1 MKDILDLSDLLVFNT
16 IASSGSVVDACN
28 KLKISYHTARKAM
41 ETLENQLNTKLYNL
55 GKGQVF
61 SLTPPGNLLYNLT
74 KSDIETINL
83 AKEAFID
90 QLNGMKGRLKV
101 ATTTTFGSWWLPR
114 RLNDFYQLYKIP
126 LDIIATDEKVDLL
139 TQAHASI
146 GFEPHSHP
154 DIINREVLTYKLK
167 IYGTKK
173 YIDTYGEPKSLE
185 DLKNHKVLVYGDSLR
200 APTPK
205 VNWIIKDSKGN
216 NIFEPLITL
225 NNALGIIEVV
235 KSGIAIATLAE
246 YIAKDHCDLIPLR
259 IAAEYPSVSIYFSY
273 HMLLENSV
281 KIKAF
286 SDFIWKELNK

>member
-1 MKDILDLSDLLVFNT
+1 MKDILGLSDLLIFNT
-16 IASSGSVVDACN
+16 IASSGSVNDACTQ
-28 KLKISYHTARKAM
+28 LKISYHTARKAM
-41 ETLENQLNTKLYNL
+41 EELERKIDTKLYQL
-55 GKGQVF
+55 GKGQIF
-61 SLTPPGNLLYNLT
+61 TLTPAGTLLYNLT
-74 KSDIETINL
+74 KHDIEKLNF

-90 QLNGMKGRLKV
+90 ELNGMKGRLKV

-114 RLNDFYQLYKIP
+114 RLDSFYKMYSLP

-139 TQAHASI
+139 TQAHASV

-185 DLKNHKVLVYGDSLR
+185 ELKHHKVIVYGENLR

-205 VNWIIKDSKGN
+205 VNWIIKDPKGN
-216 NIFEPLITL
+216 NLFEPMATL
-225 NNALGIIEVV
+225 NNAIGIIETV
-235 KSGIAIATLAE
+235 KSGIAIATAAE
-246 YIAKDHCDLIPLR
+246 YIAKDFPELIPLR
-259 IAAEYPSVSIYFSY
+259 IAAEYPSVSIFFSY
-273 HMLLENSV
+273 HKLLENSV